1 MSVTRGVTRT
11 AAGAPPGGWTADS
24 RQLSWTR
31 SDWGLLLAAS
41 ALCGIGALLVWSA
54 TRHVDGAGYLV
65 RHLINTA
72 IGVTLAVLVIRT
84 DSRIIR
90 ALAPWAYLGAV
101 LGLVLVL
108 SPLGSTINGSRSW
121 IQVPG
126 FSIQPAELAKVA
138 LCVGLAMILAER
150 GERAAPPPRADVWLA
165 VVIAGVPILLV
176 LAQPDLGSA
185 LVLVMLTLGVVAVS
199 GASRWWLMSAAALM
213 AAGVFAA
220 LRTDL
225 LDPYQRAR
233 LTAFA
238 DPGGDPTGI
247 GYQVQQV
254 KIAIGSGGWTGQG
267 LFSGRQ
273 TQGGFIPFQQ
283 TDFVFSVAG
292 EEFGFIGALIVVALL
307 GLVVVRG
314 ILIARRAQ
322 DSFGRLVAVGVVGWF
337 LFQILENLGMNLGL
351 MPVTGLPLPF
361 VSYGGSS
368 MFACWIAIGLLEN
381 VHLVSLRRLY

>member
-1 MSVTRGVTRT
+1 MSLSSVATPNRGHR
-11 AAGAPPGGWTADS
+11 PSES

-31 SDWGLLLAAS
+31 SDWGLLLAAGG
-41 ALCGIGALLVWSA
+41 LCGIGALLVWSA
-54 TRHVDGAGYLV
+54 TRGTDGTGYLV
-65 RHLINTA
+65 RHLVNA
-72 IGVTLAVLVIRT
+72 GVGVALAVVVIRT
-84 DSRIIR
+84 DFRTLR
-90 ALAPWAYLGAV
+90 ALAPWVYLGSLV
-101 LGLVLVL
+101 GLVLVL

-138 LCVGLAMILAER
+138 MCVGLAMILAER
-150 GERAAPPPRADVWLA
+150 GERGAPPPRGDVWVA
-165 VVIAGVPILLV
+165 CVVAGLPILLV

-185 LVLVMLTLGVVAVS
+185 LVLVMLSVSVVAVS
-199 GASRWWLMSAAALM
+199 GASRWWLVAVFSAMIGGIVLAL
-213 AAGVFAA
+213 
-220 LRTDL
+220 TSDI

-233 LTAFA
+233 LTAFI

-267 LFSGRQ
+267 LFQGRQ
-273 TQGGFIPFQQ
+273 TQGHFIPFQQ

-292 EEFGFIGALIVVALL
+292 EEFGFIGAVIVLALL
-307 GLVVVRG
+307 GTVVGRG

-337 LFQILENLGMNLGL
+337 LFQILENIGMNLGL